1 MYILTY
7 EIFDIPKFLLVRLRL
22 EISWKNVKW
31 HDTKMDRQVK
41 SNYRIAG
48 VVHWAVL
55 SRSSTLKKKLTELLS
70 PENKIIIVLKV
81 YSMCFS
87 RVHLPTSM
95 SLSASVIHTLT
106 CAAWSIT
113 RLLRFTLAML
123 ILTLMIN
130 RAVFIKFAWC
140 FSAYEKVDM
149 RTLIHT
155 CAPQEVNIM

>member
-1 MYILTY
+1 M
-7 EIFDIPKFLLVRLRL
+7 E
-22 EISWKNVKW
+22 NVKW

-70 PENKIIIVLKV
+70 PQNKIIIVLKV

-87 RVHLPTSM
+87 RVHLPTSI

-113 RLLRFTLAML
+113 RLLRFIHLSNANFDAHDKPSCIHQVCM
-123 ILTLMIN
+123 M
-130 RAVFIKFAWC
+130 F
-140 FSAYEKVDM
+140 FSLWKSGYENAYPHLCTSRGKYYVVLPFLF
-149 RTLIHT
+149 RL
-155 CAPQEVNIM
+155 